1 MKNYKKNAKNIM
13 PCLFELI
20 IGLLIAINSKG
31 FNKIVITIA
40 GVGLI
45 LSGLLQVIRYY
56 RAEPQAASHKNYLM
70 KGLLLLSSGCFCAFR
85 TNWFLNVLPSFSFL
99 LGVGIFVIGL
109 TKIQKAMD
117 MVRMDQN
124 QWYYDFIGAAVSL
137 ACAATVL
144 NGPVAA
150 KKVLWV
156 FTGIILILVAIA
168 DIAMLVTRISP
179 KKPEFAV
186 EVPQEEIPQEQA
198 PIEEINM

>member
-1 MKNYKKNAKNIM
+1 MKNYKKNSKNILL
-13 PCLFELI
+13 CLFELI
-20 IGLLIAINSKG
+20 IGLLIVINSKG

-40 GVGLI
+40 GFGLI
-45 LSGLLQVIRYY
+45 LFGLLQVIRYY
-56 RAEPQAASHKNYLM
+56 RAEPQAAAHKNYLM

-85 TNWFLNVLPSFSFL
+85 SNWFIAVLPSFSFL

-144 NGPVAA
+144 NGPIAT
-150 KKVLWV
+150 KKILWI
-156 FTGIILILVAIA
+156 FTGIILILVAVA

-179 KKPEFAV
+179 KKPKVA
-186 EVPQEEIPQEQA
+186 EEIPQEQA
-198 PIEEINM
+198 PAEETNV

>member
-13 PCLFELI
+13 LCLFELI
-20 IGLLIAINSKG
+20 IGLLVTINSKS
-31 FNKIVITIA
+31 FDKIVIVIA

-45 LSGLLQVIRYY
+45 LTGLLQVIRYY
-56 RAEPQAASHKNYLM
+56 RAEPQAAAHKNYLM

-85 TNWFLNVLPSFSFL
+85 TNWFINVLPSLSFL

-144 NGPVAA
+144 NGPTAA
-150 KKVLWV
+150 KKVLWI

-179 KKPEFAV
+179 KKPKATE
-186 EVPQEEIPQEQA
+186 EEIPQEQA
-198 PIEEINM
+198 PAEETNV